1 MADKN
6 KMGEFYTRPK
16 ELGKWEGF
24 KVFLWN
30 SETSECLGR
39 TGGSWGKLTS
49 KIYQSFFFGKSF
61 WSCYVRR
68 KKHGRFCST
77 SEGKIDWNFRLRLL
91 SSMKRKKTL
100 AKILHQ
106 VKISSKY
113 CEIIYLL
120 CVKILRR
127 PKISHI
133 CKTEGTNTRTEKRR
147 INIKKGEKNKKSMRI
162 RKSLG

>member
-39 TGGSWGKLTS
+39 TGGSWGKLTA
-49 KIYQSFFFGKSF
+49 KIYQPFFFGKSF
-61 WSCYVRR
+61 WSCYVRM

-91 SSMKRKKTL
+91 SALKEIIL
-100 AKILHQ
+100 AK
-106 VKISSKY
+106 KYYTRSKKLGSIARQLTY
-113 CEIIYLL
+113 YVL
-120 CVKILRR
+120 
-127 PKISHI
+127 
-133 CKTEGTNTRTEKRR
+133 
-147 INIKKGEKNKKSMRI
+147 KS
-162 RKSLG
+162 